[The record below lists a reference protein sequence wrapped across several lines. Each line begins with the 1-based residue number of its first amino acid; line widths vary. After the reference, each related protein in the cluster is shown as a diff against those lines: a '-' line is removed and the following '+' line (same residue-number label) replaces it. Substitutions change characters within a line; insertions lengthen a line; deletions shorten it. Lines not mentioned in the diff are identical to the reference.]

1 MTPVGGDSKKTEREE
16 AQEEKKRNKK
26 RKRAGKKEGYQD
38 WTVGCPKKPK
48 SPNFGSQLTPLVF
61 IG

>member
-1 MTPVGGDSKKTEREE
+1 MSLVELTPVGGDSKKTEREE

-38 WTVGCPKKPK
+38 WTGKRKGKGAEEERV
-48 SPNFGSQLTPLVF
+48 
-61 IG
+61 